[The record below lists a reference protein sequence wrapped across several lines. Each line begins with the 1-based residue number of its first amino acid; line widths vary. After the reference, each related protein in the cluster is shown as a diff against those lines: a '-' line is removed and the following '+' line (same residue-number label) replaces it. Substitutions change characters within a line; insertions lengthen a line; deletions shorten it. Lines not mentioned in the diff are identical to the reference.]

1 MGQSISYPGAKYYI
15 ILLIRFWNQ
24 YFLQSTTEKK
34 GKKELLL
41 APFFN
46 WSMAF
51 PRGEDGVLYAK
62 GQVPLLMFPTV
73 AETLFA
79 ALKPGD
85 GDQEGQAMR

>member
-1 MGQSISYPGAKYYI
+1 MERVNPLVIRVQKILFSYLSGSETNTFSNP
-15 ILLIRFWNQ
+15 
-24 YFLQSTTEKK
+24 T

-41 APFFN
+41 ASFFN
-46 WSMAF
+46 WSMG
-51 PRGEDGVLYAK
+51 GEDGVLYAK

>member
-1 MGQSISYPGAKYYI
+1 
-15 ILLIRFWNQ
+15 
-24 YFLQSTTEKK
+24 
-34 GKKELLL
+34 
-41 APFFN
+41 
-46 WSMAF
+46 MAF

-73 AETLFA
+73 ADTLFA